1 MTAVADKQHL
11 VSKTGAQKS
20 GAAVTFTFAN
30 PGTYDRAT
38 NTYSGGSSSSVSGY
52 ASRVPGDPERYK
64 LLGLIEG
71 ESPTLLFTPDTNG
84 DKPELLATVTWASAT
99 YVVRDVDPWAPDGT
113 ARSCRVVVSRG

>member
-1 MTAVADKQHL
+1 MSLAVKQHL
-11 VSKTGAQKS
+11 VSKSASRKT
-20 GAAVTFTFAN
+20 GAAVTFTLEN

-38 NTYSGGSSSSVSGY
+38 NTYSGGSSSTVTGY

-64 LLGLIEG
+64 LLGLTEG

-84 DKPELLATVTWASAT
+84 DRPELLSTVSWASTT
-99 YVVRDVDPWAPDGT
+99 YTVRDVEPWAPDGT